1 MISTTRRITVVTPR
15 ARVDVALPVQS
26 TLAEL
31 VPQLVRLSGAEGQ
44 ASPDNPGWVLSRLG
58 DSPFPPGLTVAAIG
72 LRDGEVLHLSPRER
86 QVVPLLFDD
95 VVDAIASV
103 AATKTGAWAGSI
115 ARRSAQLAAVVA
127 LLGAAVLLAAGLS
140 GTWFA
145 PAGCGLYALVL
156 LLSGGAVARAYGD
169 SGSGVACAAAG
180 VGAALLAGLT
190 AVPPFEVSFGVASL
204 AAGMAAL
211 TGFGVLAAVLL
222 PDRLPWFGG
231 LAVAAGAGTVTAA
244 IVLLSGVPVVG
255 PAAVLTALVTAL
267 AALAPMVALRLGKL
281 PLPRV
286 PADIDSFR
294 AEEEP
299 TLGPDVLDQTANAER
314 ILTGLLAALA
324 LAAVGGVFAL
334 LTDDSPWGAALS
346 GVLGL
351 VWLLRSR
358 SYAGTAQRLV
368 LLLAGLAVLAR
379 LAVWLLDWRQGA
391 LIAFGVL
398 VVAAILC
405 LAHATRVRRGR
416 RSPYWSRMMDIA
428 EFLGLVAIVP
438 LVGAVLNLYAAVRG
452 LL

>member
-204 AAGMAAL
+204 AAGMGAL
-211 TGFGVLAAVLL
+211 TGYGVLAAVLL

>member
-58 DSPFPPGLTVAAIG
+58 DSPFPAGVTVAAIG

-103 AATKTGAWAGSI
+103 AGTRTGAWAGQI
-115 ARRSAQLAAVVA
+115 ARRSAQLAAVAA
-127 LLGAAVLLAAGLS
+127 LLGAAVLLAAGLA
-140 GTWFA
+140 GTWYA
-145 PAGCGLYALVL
+145 PAACGAFALVL
-156 LLSGGAVARAYGD
+156 LLTGGALARAYGD

-190 AVPPFEVSFGVASL
+190 AVPPFAVSLDVAAL
-204 AAGMAAL
+204 AAGLAAL
-211 TGFGVLAAVLL
+211 TGYGVLASVLL
-222 PDRLPWFGG
+222 SDRLPWFGG
-231 LAVAAGAGTVTAA
+231 LAVAAGAGAITSA
-244 IVLLSGVPVVG
+244 IVLLAGVGVAG
-255 PAAVLTALVTAL
+255 PAAVLTAAVTAL
-267 AALAPMVALRLGKL
+267 AALAPMLALRLGKL

-299 TLGPDVLDQTANAER
+299 TLGPDILDQTATAER

-324 LAAVGGVFAL
+324 LAGVGGVFAL
-334 LTDDSPWGAALS
+334 LGDDSPWPAALS
-346 GVLGL
+346 GVLGG

-368 LLLAGLAVLAR
+368 LLLAGLAMLAR
-379 LAVWLLDWRQGA
+379 LGAWLITWQHGT
-391 LIAFGVL
+391 LIAVGVL
-398 VVAAILC
+398 VIAAVLC
-405 LAHATRVRRGR
+405 LAHATRVRRSR
-416 RSPYWSRMMDIA
+416 RSPYWSRMLDIA
-428 EFLGLVAIVP
+428 EFLGLIAIVP
-438 LVGAVLNLYAAVRG
+438 LVGAVLNVYEVVRG
-452 LL
+452 VL

>member
-58 DSPFPPGLTVAAIG
+58 DSPFPPGVTVAAIG

-103 AATKTGAWAGSI
+103 AATKTGAWAGRI
-115 ARRSAQLAAVVA
+115 ARRSAQLAAVAA
-127 LLGAAVLLAAGLS
+127 LLGATILLAAGLS
-140 GTWFA
+140 GTWYAPVACGSFA
-145 PAGCGLYALVL
+145 LIL
-156 LLSGGAVARAYGD
+156 LLAGGALARAYGD
-169 SGSGVACAAAG
+169 SGSGVSCAAAG

-190 AVPPFEVSFGVASL
+190 AVPPFVVSLDVAAL
-204 AAGMAAL
+204 AAGLAAL
-211 TGFGVLAAVLL
+211 TGYGVLAAVLL
-222 PDRLPWFGG
+222 SDRLPWFGG
-231 LAVAAGAGTVTAA
+231 LAVAAAAGTVTAA

-255 PAAVLTALVTAL
+255 PAAVLTAVMTAL
-267 AALAPMVALRLGKL
+267 AALAPMLALRLGKL

-286 PADIDSFR
+286 PADIESFR

-299 TLGPDVLDQTANAER
+299 TLGPDVLNQTASAER

-324 LAAVGGVFAL
+324 LAGVGGVFAL
-334 LTDDSPWGAALS
+334 LTDDSPWPAALS
-346 GVLGL
+346 GVLGV

-368 LLLAGLAVLAR
+368 LLLAGLAMLGRLGAWLVTWQHGSLVAVAVLA
-379 LAVWLLDWRQGA
+379 
-391 LIAFGVL
+391 
-398 VVAAILC
+398 VAAILC
-405 LAHATRVRRGR
+405 LAHANRIRRGL
-416 RSPYWSRMMDIA
+416 RSPYWSRMMDVA
-428 EFLGLVAIVP
+428 EFLGLIAIVP
-438 LVGAVLNLYAAVRG
+438 LVGAVLNVYEVVRG
-452 LL
+452 VL

>member
-103 AATKTGAWAGSI
+103 AGTKTGAWAGNI
-115 ARRSAQLAAVVA
+115 ARRSAQLAAVVS

-145 PAGCGLYALVL
+145 PAACGAFSLVL
-156 LLSGGAVARAYGD
+156 LLSGGALARAYGD

-180 VGAALLAGLT
+180 IGPALLAGLA
-190 AVPPFEVSFGVASL
+190 AVPPFQASLEVASIAAGL
-204 AAGMAAL
+204 AAV
-211 TGFGVLAAVLL
+211 TGYGVLAAVLL

-231 LAVAAGAGTVTAA
+231 LAVAAGFGTIATAF
-244 IVLLSGVPVVG
+244 VLLSGVPIAG
-255 PAAVLTALVTAL
+255 PAAVLAAAVTAL
-267 AALAPMVALRLGKL
+267 AALAPMLALRLGKL

-334 LTDDSPWGAALS
+334 LADDSPWSAALS
-346 GVLGL
+346 GTLGL

-368 LLLAGLAVLAR
+368 LLLAGFAMLGRLGAWLVTWQHGVLVAVA
-379 LAVWLLDWRQGA
+379 
-391 LIAFGVL
+391 VL

-405 LAHATRVRRGR
+405 LAHATRVRRGH

-428 EFLGLVAIVP
+428 EFLGLIAIVP
-438 LVGAVLNLYAAVRG
+438 LVGAVLNVYTVVRG
-452 LL
+452 ML

>member
-211 TGFGVLAAVLL
+211 TGYGVLAAVLL

>member
-44 ASPDNPGWVLSRLG
+44 TSPDNPGWVLSRLG

-103 AATKTGAWAGSI
+103 AGTKTGAWAGNI

-127 LLGAAVLLAAGLS
+127 LLGAAVLLAAGLT

-145 PAGCGLYALVL
+145 PAACGGFSLVL
-156 LLSGGAVARAYGD
+156 LLSGGALARAYGD

-180 VGAALLAGLT
+180 IGPALLAGLT
-190 AVPPFEVSFGVASL
+190 AVPPFQASLEVASI
-204 AAGMAAL
+204 AAGLAAL
-211 TGFGVLAAVLL
+211 TGYGVLAAVLL

-231 LAVAAGAGTVTAA
+231 LAVATGFGTIATAF
-244 IVLLSGVPVVG
+244 VLLSGVPIAG
-255 PAAVLTALVTAL
+255 PAAVLAATVTAL
-267 AALAPMVALRLGKL
+267 AALAPMLALRLGKL

-334 LTDDSPWGAALS
+334 LTNDSLWSAALS

-368 LLLAGLAVLAR
+368 LLLAGLVMLGR
-379 LAVWLLDWRQGA
+379 LGAWLVTWQH
-391 LIAFGVL
+391 GVL
-398 VVAAILC
+398 VAVAVLIVAAILC
-405 LAHATRVRRGR
+405 LAHAARVRRGH

-428 EFLGLVAIVP
+428 EFLGLIAIVP
-438 LVGAVLNLYAAVRG
+438 LVGAVLDVYAVVRG
-452 LL
+452 ML

>member
-58 DSPFPPGLTVAAIG
+58 DSPFPPGLTVASIG

-103 AATKTGAWAGSI
+103 AATKTGAWAGSN

-127 LLGAAVLLAAGLS
+127 LLGAGVLLAAGLA
-140 GTWFA
+140 GTWLA
-145 PAGCGLYALVL
+145 PAACGLFALVL
-156 LLSGGAVARAYGD
+156 LSSGGALTRAYGD
-169 SGSGVACAAAG
+169 SGSGVACASAG

-190 AVPPFEVSFGVASL
+190 AVPPFEVSYDVAPL

-211 TGFGVLAAVLL
+211 TAYGVLAAVLL
-222 PDRLPWFGG
+222 ADRLPWFGG
-231 LAVAAGAGTVTAA
+231 LAVAAGAGTVTSA
-244 IVLLSGVPVVG
+244 IVLLSGVPIAG

-267 AALAPMVALRLGKL
+267 AALAPMLALRLGKL

-314 ILTGLLAALA
+314 ILTGLLAALG

-334 LTDDSPWGAALS
+334 LSDDSAWQASLS
-346 GVLGL
+346 GVLGV

-368 LLLAGLAVLAR
+368 LLLAGFVMLGGLGA
-379 LAVWLLDWRQGA
+379 WLIICQHGA
-391 LIAFGVL
+391 LVGVAVL
-398 VVAAILC
+398 VVAAVLC
-405 LAHATRVRRGR
+405 LGHATRVRRGL
-416 RSPYWSRMMDIA
+416 RSPYWSRILDVT

-438 LVGAVLNLYAAVRG
+438 LVGAVLNVYQVVRG
-452 LL
+452 VI

>member
-58 DSPFPPGLTVAAIG
+58 DSPFPPGLTVATIG
-72 LRDGEVLHLSPRER
+72 LRDGDVLHLSPRER

-103 AATKTGAWAGSI
+103 AGTRTGAWAGNI
-115 ARRSAQLAAVVA
+115 ARRSAQLAAVAA

-140 GTWFA
+140 GTWYA
-145 PAGCGLYALVL
+145 PAACGGFALVL
-156 LLSGGAVARAYGD
+156 LFSGGALARAYGD

-180 VGAALLAGLT
+180 VGPALLAGLT
-190 AVPPFEVSFGVASL
+190 AVPPFQASLEVASIAAGL
-204 AAGMAAL
+204 AAV
-211 TGFGVLAAVLL
+211 TGYGVLAAVLL
-222 PDRLPWFGG
+222 SDRLPWFGG
-231 LAVAAGAGTVTAA
+231 LAVATGFGTVATAF
-244 IVLLSGVPVVG
+244 VLLSGVPVAG
-255 PAAVLTALVTAL
+255 PAAVLAAVVTAL
-267 AALAPMVALRLGKL
+267 AALAPMLALRLGKL

-299 TLGPDVLDQTANAER
+299 TLGPDVLDQTATAER

-324 LAAVGGVFAL
+324 LTAVGSVFAL
-334 LTDDSPWGAALS
+334 LADDSPWAAALS

-351 VWLLRSR
+351 SWLLRSR

-368 LLLAGLAVLAR
+368 LLLAGLAMLAR
-379 LAVWLLDWRQGA
+379 LGAWLITWQHGVLVAVA
-391 LIAFGVL
+391 VL
-398 VVAAILC
+398 VVAGVLC
-405 LAHATRVRRGR
+405 LAHANRVRRGH

-428 EFLGLVAIVP
+428 EFLGLIAIVP
-438 LVGAVLNLYAAVRG
+438 LVGAVLNVYVVVRG
-452 LL
+452 ML

>member
-103 AATKTGAWAGSI
+103 AGTKTGAWAGNI
-115 ARRSAQLAAVVA
+115 ARRCAQLAAVVA

-145 PAGCGLYALVL
+145 PAACGVFALVL
-156 LLSGGAVARAYGD
+156 LFSGGALARAYGD

-180 VGAALLAGLT
+180 VGPALLAGLT
-190 AVPPFEVSFGVASL
+190 AVPPFQASLEVASIAAGL
-204 AAGMAAL
+204 AAT
-211 TGFGVLAAVLL
+211 TGYGVLAAVLL
-222 PDRLPWFGG
+222 SDRLPWFGG
-231 LAVAAGAGTVTAA
+231 LAVAAGFGTVATAF
-244 IVLLSGVPVVG
+244 VLLSGVPVAG
-255 PAAVLTALVTAL
+255 PAAVLAAVVTAL
-267 AALAPMVALRLGKL
+267 AALAPMLALRLGKL

-299 TLGPDVLDQTANAER
+299 TLGPDVIDQTANAER

-334 LTDDSPWGAALS
+334 LADDSPWSAALS

-368 LLLAGLAVLAR
+368 LLLAGLAMLGR
-379 LAVWLLDWRQGA
+379 LGAWLITWQH
-391 LIAFGVL
+391 GVL
-398 VVAAILC
+398 VAVAVLIVAAILC
-405 LAHATRVRRGR
+405 LAHATRVRRGH

-428 EFLGLVAIVP
+428 EFLGLIAIVP
-438 LVGAVLNLYAAVRG
+438 LVGAVLNVYVVVRG
-452 LL
+452 ML

>member
-103 AATKTGAWAGSI
+103 AGTKTGAWAGNI
-115 ARRSAQLAAVVA
+115 ARRSAQLAAVAA

-140 GTWFA
+140 GAWFA
-145 PAGCGLYALVL
+145 PAACGVFSLVL
-156 LLSGGAVARAYGD
+156 LLSGGALARAYGD

-190 AVPPFEVSFGVASL
+190 AVPPFQASLEVASIAAGL
-204 AAGMAAL
+204 AAV
-211 TGFGVLAAVLL
+211 TGYGVLAEVILS
-222 PDRLPWFGG
+222 DRLPWFGG
-231 LAVAAGAGTVTAA
+231 LAVAAGFGTIAA
-244 IVLLSGVPVVG
+244 AFVLLSGVSVAG
-255 PAAVLTALVTAL
+255 PAAVLAAVVTAL
-267 AALAPMVALRLGKL
+267 AALAPMLALRLGKL

-324 LAAVGGVFAL
+324 LTAVGGVFAL
-334 LTDDSPWGAALS
+334 LANDSPWSAALA
-346 GVLGL
+346 GVLGM

-368 LLLAGLAVLAR
+368 LLLAGLAMLGR
-379 LAVWLLDWRQGA
+379 LGAWLVTWQH
-391 LIAFGVL
+391 GVL
-398 VVAAILC
+398 VAVAVLIVAAVLC
-405 LAHATRVRRGR
+405 LAHATRVRRNR

-428 EFLGLVAIVP
+428 EFLGLIAVVP
-438 LVGAVLNLYAAVRG
+438 LVGAVLNVYVVVRG
-452 LL
+452 ML

>member
-58 DSPFPPGLTVAAIG
+58 DSPFPPGVTVAAIG

-103 AATKTGAWAGSI
+103 AGTKTGAWAGRI

-140 GTWFA
+140 GTWYA
-145 PAGCGLYALVL
+145 PAACGGFALVL
-156 LLSGGAVARAYGD
+156 LLTGGALARAYGD

-180 VGAALLAGLT
+180 VGAALLGGLT
-190 AVPPFEVSFGVASL
+190 AVPPFAVSLDVASL
-204 AAGMAAL
+204 AAGLAAL
-211 TGFGVLAAVLL
+211 TGYGVLAAVLL
-222 PDRLPWFGG
+222 SDRLPWFGG
-231 LAVAAGAGTVTAA
+231 LAVAAGAGTITSAV
-244 IVLLSGVPVVG
+244 VLLSGVGVAG
-255 PAAVLTALVTAL
+255 PAAVLTATVTAL
-267 AALAPMVALRLGKL
+267 AALAPMLALRLGKL

-286 PADIDSFR
+286 PADIESFR

-299 TLGPDVLDQTANAER
+299 TLGPDVLDQTASAER

-324 LAAVGGVFAL
+324 LAGVGGVFAL
-334 LTDDSPWGAALS
+334 LGEDSPWPAALS
-346 GVLGL
+346 GVLGV

-368 LLLAGLAVLAR
+368 LLLAGLAMLAR
-379 LAVWLLDWRQGA
+379 LGAWLVTCQHGE
-391 LIAFGVL
+391 LIGVAVL
-398 VVAAILC
+398 VIAAILC
-405 LAHATRVRRGR
+405 LAHATRVRRGL
-416 RSPYWSRMMDIA
+416 RSPYWSRMLDIA
-428 EFLGLVAIVP
+428 EFLGLIAIVP
-438 LVGAVLNLYAAVRG
+438 LVGAVLNVYEVVRG
-452 LL
+452 VL

>member
-103 AATKTGAWAGSI
+103 AATKTGAWAGQI
-115 ARRSAQLAAVVA
+115 ARRSAQLAAVAA

-145 PAGCGLYALVL
+145 PAACGVFALVL
-156 LLSGGAVARAYGD
+156 LFSGGALARAYSD
-169 SGSGVACAAAG
+169 SDSGVACAAAG
-180 VGAALLAGLT
+180 VGAALLAGMT
-190 AVPPFEVSFGVASL
+190 AVPPFQASLEVASI
-204 AAGMAAL
+204 AAGLAAL
-211 TGFGVLAAVLL
+211 TGYGVLAAVLL
-222 PDRLPWFGG
+222 SDRLPWFGG
-231 LAVAAGAGTVTAA
+231 LAVAGGFGTIATAF
-244 IVLLSGVPVVG
+244 VLLSGVPVAG
-255 PAAVLTALVTAL
+255 PAAVLTAVATAL
-267 AALAPMVALRLGKL
+267 AALAPMLALRLGKL

-334 LTDDSPWGAALS
+334 LADDSLWGAALS
-346 GVLGL
+346 GVLGV

-368 LLLAGLAVLAR
+368 LLLAGLVMLGRLGAWLVAWQHGVLVAV
-379 LAVWLLDWRQGA
+379 
-391 LIAFGVL
+391 GVL

-405 LAHATRVRRGR
+405 LAHATRVRRGH
-416 RSPYWSRMMDIA
+416 RSPYWSRMMDVA
-428 EFLGLVAIVP
+428 EFVGLIAIVP
-438 LVGAVLNLYAAVRG
+438 LVGAVLNVYEVVRG
-452 LL
+452 VI

>member
-58 DSPFPPGLTVAAIG
+58 DSPFPPGVTVAAIG

-103 AATKTGAWAGSI
+103 AGTRTGAWAGQI
-115 ARRSAQLAAVVA
+115 ARRSAQLAAVAA

-140 GTWFA
+140 STWYA
-145 PAGCGLYALVL
+145 PVACGAFALVL
-156 LLSGGAVARAYGD
+156 LFTGGALARAYGD

-180 VGAALLAGLT
+180 VGAAVLAGLT
-190 AVPPFEVSFGVASL
+190 AVPPFAVSLDVASL
-204 AAGMAAL
+204 AAGLAAV
-211 TGFGVLAAVLL
+211 TGYGVLAAVLL
-222 PDRLPWFGG
+222 SDRLPWFGG
-231 LAVAAGAGTVTAA
+231 LAVAAAAGTVTSA
-244 IVLLSGVPVVG
+244 IVLLTGVGAAG
-255 PAAVLTALVTAL
+255 PAAVLTAVMTAL
-267 AALAPMVALRLGKL
+267 AALAPMLALRLGKL

-286 PADIDSFR
+286 PADIESFR

-299 TLGPDVLDQTANAER
+299 TLGPDVLDQTATAER
-314 ILTGLLAALA
+314 ILTGLLAAFA
-324 LAAVGGVFAL
+324 VAGVGGVFAL
-334 LTDDSPWGAALS
+334 LIDDSPWPAALS
-346 GVLGL
+346 GVLGV

-368 LLLAGLAVLAR
+368 LLLAGLAMLGR
-379 LAVWLLDWRQGA
+379 LAAWLITWQHGTLVA
-391 LIAFGVL
+391 VGVL

-405 LAHATRVRRGR
+405 LAHAARVRRGL

-428 EFLGLVAIVP
+428 EFLSLIAIVP
-438 LVGAVLNLYAAVRG
+438 LVGAVLNVYQVVRG
-452 LL
+452 VL